1 MGTVF
6 SAYDIRGNAND
17 TLTVEYA
24 WTVGKAFSE
33 WLPEQGDVVVFK
45 TENANGDIAHGFV
58 EGLIL
63 LGRNVVDGGYGDQ
76 NAVVSTVRD
85 IQAVGGV
92 CISHDDA
99 QGIEIISLYA
109 SDGTAVDQAKGL
121 LDIQQLADADNF
133 LPAPEKG
140 HIKSLGA

>member
-45 TENANGDIAHGFV
+45 SQNANGDIAHGFV
-58 EGLIL
+58 EGLL
-63 LGRNVVDGGYGDQ
+63 LQGRSVIDGGYGDQ
-76 NAVVSTVRD
+76 NAVITAIHDHQS
-85 IQAVGGV
+85 VGGV
-92 CISHDDA
+92 LISHGDA
-99 QGIEIISLYA
+99 ESIEVIALFGG
-109 SDGTAVDQAKGL
+109 DGSTIDQSKGL
-121 LDIQQLADADNF
+121 ADIQQLVDSGNF

-140 HIKSLGA
+140 HIKSLNA

>member
-45 TENANGDIAHGFV
+45 SQNANGDIAHGLV

-63 LGRNVVDGGYGDQ
+63 QGRSVVDGGYGDQ
-76 NAVVSTVRD
+76 NAVVATVQD
-85 IQAVGGV
+85 QQAVGGV
-92 CISHDDA
+92 FISHEDA
-99 QGIEIISLYA
+99 QGIEVITLFSG
-109 SDGTAVDQAKGL
+109 DGTVVDQSKGL
-121 LDIQQLADADNF
+121 MDIQQLVDSGNF
-133 LPAPEKG
+133 LPAAEKG
-140 HIKSLGA
+140 HIKSLNA